1 VSTTTSTPRRVT
13 SRVVRARR
21 RCTPP
26 RASSRTRGG
35 SRSTSASTRRTARAT
50 WASSPTSVRAPR
62 LRSTAILCRPVPSPS
77 SDSQEANHVHQLH
90 APRSPQR
97 LPSLLNLTSA
107 PCLLQTAAASRL
119 QTQRTTT
126 GGDTERGRGGGGGA
140 RAGSVEILCNL
151 CGSHLGHVFYGE
163 SSVHLERHVR
173 PRPAHGVSPRSSHTH
188 GAGTSPSRFSASH
201 DERERAGWG
210 VQ

>member
-1 VSTTTSTPRRVT
+1 VWCVRGAAVLRHEQVQGLGVDRVRQVLPHAGRRVQRGRQARLRCVPHDFVQRPFSVAPCQAHRPIRKKRIMYT
-13 SRVVRARR
+13 SSTLLAPRSASPASSILRALLVFFKLPPPAGCKRSV
-21 RCTPP
+21 PP
-26 RASSRTRGG
+26 RAGTLREGG
-35 SRSTSASTRRTARAT
+35 
-50 WASSPTSVRAPR
+50 
-62 LRSTAILCRPVPSPS
+62 
-77 SDSQEANHVHQLH
+77 
-90 APRSPQR
+90 
-97 LPSLLNLTSA
+97 
-107 PCLLQTAAASRL
+107 
-119 QTQRTTT
+119 
-126 GGDTERGRGGGGGA
+126 GGGGGA